1 MYEGQAKGICGVRS
15 QGSGYPCGGRV
26 EDDDQEGHRGSWDAG
41 NPLCLDQDAGSM
53 GVFIL

>member
-41 NPLCLDQDAGSM
+41 NTLCLDQDAGSM
-53 GVFIL
+53 DAFIL